1 MLFPLLLSA
10 SAAGREL
17 LPSCLSAESAPG
29 SGGKSAVV
37 RAGIAGLCLSPFYT
51 GGFGLSSCLSAGTE
65 PGSGGKSALVNPGT
79 VGVRLSAFRIGGFG
93 FDACCLDRMNSMRLG
108 QLRSIAS

>member
-1 MLFPLLLSA
+1 MVRAGLCLSA
-10 SAAGREL
+10 FHTGGFDL
-17 LPSCLSAESAPG
+17 FSCLSARTAPG

-37 RAGIAGLCLSPFYT
+37 NA
-51 GGFGLSSCLSAGTE
+51 
-65 PGSGGKSALVNPGT
+65 GT
-79 VGVRLSAFRIGGFG
+79 VGIRVSAFHIGGFG